1 MLEEKTQVTEKK
13 KQIGWRRGGKTEKQ
27 MKWQR
32 KSKRC
37 EMDNMYITSLDIE
50 ESDEWEQEME
60 SKVTRN
66 RQGKW

>member
-1 MLEEKTQVTEKK
+1 
-13 KQIGWRRGGKTEKQ
+13 
-27 MKWQR
+27 
-32 KSKRC
+32 
-37 EMDNMYITSLDIE
+37 MDNMYITSLDIE